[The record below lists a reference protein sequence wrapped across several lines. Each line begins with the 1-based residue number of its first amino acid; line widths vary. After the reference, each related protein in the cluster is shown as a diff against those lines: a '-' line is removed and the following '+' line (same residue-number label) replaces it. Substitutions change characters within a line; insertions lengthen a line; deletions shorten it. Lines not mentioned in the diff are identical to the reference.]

1 MARDR
6 SFRYRGR
13 RHLARPVQVGQ
24 EPSVGILDLG
34 RIVVELGS
42 SLIDAAQNAVLEAQ
56 TELAGQY
63 TVARTNIIVA
73 ESMIRAAAD
82 QPKEQA
88 KKTIA
93 AAMSIIEDTEES
105 LIGRV
110 SAIGF
115 NVREDIRKLFS
126 AARQVSK
133 AILEL
138 PSTIGSGFGLSFGVM
153 ALGGLGLLGL
163 AWAVSRRT

>member
-1 MARDR
+1 
-6 SFRYRGR
+6 
-13 RHLARPVQVGQ
+13 
-24 EPSVGILDLG
+24 
-34 RIVVELGS
+34 
-42 SLIDAAQNAVLEAQ
+42 VLEAQ

>member
-1 MARDR
+1 
-6 SFRYRGR
+6 
-13 RHLARPVQVGQ
+13 V
-24 EPSVGILDLG
+24 LDL
-34 RIVVELGS
+34 
-42 SLIDAAQNAVLEAQ
+42 QN
-56 TELAGQY
+56 ELAGQY

-115 NVREDIRKLFS
+115 NVREDIRKLFN
-126 AARQVSK
+126 AARQTAE
-133 AILEL
+133 AIIKL
-138 PSTIGSGFGLSFGVM
+138 PSTIGSGFGLSFGIM

-163 AWAVSRRT
+163 ALVVGRKT